1 MNEISLD
8 CRISESPKRESC
20 ACCADQS
27 SIDPVDNDNGYVTSP
42 CLNSPVNFNGK
53 LILSLMMYL
62 VMYYTAE
69 LQWRLPNLHWMGG
82 RLNNV

>member
-8 CRISESPKRESC
+8 CGDYRISESPKRES
-20 ACCADQS
+20 CADQS

-53 LILSLMMYL
+53 SVLSLMMYL
-62 VMYYTAE
+62 
-69 LQWRLPNLHWMGG
+69 
-82 RLNNV
+82 